1 MPISA
6 SSTAAVPQVW
16 SGSVGCALRPSLR
29 WPTRSKYSHN
39 DSRLNN
45 SPPIMV
51 PLGGHR
57 NFADGINLQIL
68 GEDGPGSGYNHKSP
82 YGRGTEGDVAVAEER
97 VTRRGSTLGRDALR
111 MKEGTTSQAVQAAT
125 QSRKRQEMGSPLQMT
140 SPTCTPILASG
151 DSSQLLTAGTIG

>member
-1 MPISA
+1 
-6 SSTAAVPQVW
+6 
-16 SGSVGCALRPSLR
+16 
-29 WPTRSKYSHN
+29 
-39 DSRLNN
+39 
-45 SPPIMV
+45 MV